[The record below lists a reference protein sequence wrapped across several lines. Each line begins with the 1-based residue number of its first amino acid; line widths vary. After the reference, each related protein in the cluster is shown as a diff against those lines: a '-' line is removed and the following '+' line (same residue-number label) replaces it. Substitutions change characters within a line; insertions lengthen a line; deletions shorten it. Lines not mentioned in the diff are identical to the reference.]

1 MLPAGRL
8 VWKQHGAGIKD
19 HGATLPRNA
28 RGDPVRAAK
37 WLRRNRFMTN
47 ASDQKSTTPPPAT
60 VTRAVPLSP
69 AATVLTLTDFLDLQ
83 TICEIQESFAA
94 VTRLE
99 TTIRDA
105 KGQPLTPPEEAR
117 RHDEH
122 RQFMHALITDED
134 LIGAGTLAAPII
146 IENQH
151 LGTIEINR
159 VQTQVA
165 APMDEQ
171 QFLALAA
178 RLGVAADAARSLF
191 EAARDAFATD
201 QSAAVELLYLMANH
215 ITRLCYQE
223 YHLRH
228 RVDELS
234 AMYQLARLLSGKR
247 EVQEVLDAAAESAS
261 QVMQVKA
268 ASIRLLNSDGSELL
282 LKSVCNL
289 SQHYLSKGPVLV
301 AQAELYKQALAG
313 EVVYVEDLATD
324 PRVLY
329 PEFARSEG
337 IASVISTGML
347 YQGRAIGVI
356 RLYTE
361 QRRRFSQAQVNL
373 LRAIAQLL
381 AVEIENAQLDE
392 QQREGQRVQRQLAI
406 AADVQRRMLPAQM
419 PNVPGLDIAAR
430 YVPSLELSGDFY
442 DFIEMEGRLGV
453 CVGDV
458 VGKGVAASL
467 LMASVRAS
475 LRAYAQDMYDLDEI
489 MSRVNIAM
497 TRDTLDKEFATL
509 FYGVYDPG
517 TRRLAYANAGHEPP
531 LLARDGQIIPLDVG
545 GMIVGVDPTQ
555 KYKKALVTLS
565 VGDMLVIYTDGLMD
579 ALNFDQK
586 RFGRQ
591 RVYEAL
597 QQAVSMPAQNAVHH
611 LLWEMRRFVGLNRA
625 SDDTTIVV
633 MKIV

>member
-1 MLPAGRL
+1 
-8 VWKQHGAGIKD
+8 
-19 HGATLPRNA
+19 
-28 RGDPVRAAK
+28 
-37 WLRRNRFMTN
+37 
-47 ASDQKSTTPPPAT
+47 
-60 VTRAVPLSP
+60 
-69 AATVLTLTDFLDLQ
+69 
-83 TICEIQESFAA
+83 
-94 VTRLE
+94 
-99 TTIRDA
+99 
-105 KGQPLTPPEEAR
+105 
-117 RHDEH
+117 
-122 RQFMHALITDED
+122 
-134 LIGAGTLAAPII
+134 
-146 IENQH
+146 
-151 LGTIEINR
+151 
-159 VQTQVA
+159 
-165 APMDEQ
+165 
-171 QFLALAA
+171 
-178 RLGVAADAARSLF
+178 
-191 EAARDAFATD
+191 
-201 QSAAVELLYLMANH
+201 
-215 ITRLCYQE
+215 
-223 YHLRH
+223 
-228 RVDELS
+228 
-234 AMYQLARLLSGKR
+234 
-247 EVQEVLDAAAESAS
+247 
-261 QVMQVKA
+261 
-268 ASIRLLNSDGSELL
+268 
-282 LKSVCNL
+282 
-289 SQHYLSKGPVLV
+289 
-301 AQAELYKQALAG
+301 
-313 EVVYVEDLATD
+313 
-324 PRVLY
+324 
-329 PEFARSEG
+329 
-337 IASVISTGML
+337 ML

-497 TRDTLDKEFATL
+497 TCDTLDKEFATL

-565 VGDMLVIYTDGLMD
+565 AGDMLVIYTDGLMD

>member
-1 MLPAGRL
+1 
-8 VWKQHGAGIKD
+8 
-19 HGATLPRNA
+19 
-28 RGDPVRAAK
+28 
-37 WLRRNRFMTN
+37 
-47 ASDQKSTTPPPAT
+47 
-60 VTRAVPLSP
+60 
-69 AATVLTLTDFLDLQ
+69 
-83 TICEIQESFAA
+83 
-94 VTRLE
+94 
-99 TTIRDA
+99 
-105 KGQPLTPPEEAR
+105 
-117 RHDEH
+117 
-122 RQFMHALITDED
+122 
-134 LIGAGTLAAPII
+134 
-146 IENQH
+146 
-151 LGTIEINR
+151 
-159 VQTQVA
+159 
-165 APMDEQ
+165 
-171 QFLALAA
+171 
-178 RLGVAADAARSLF
+178 
-191 EAARDAFATD
+191 
-201 QSAAVELLYLMANH
+201 
-215 ITRLCYQE
+215 
-223 YHLRH
+223 
-228 RVDELS
+228 
-234 AMYQLARLLSGKR
+234 
-247 EVQEVLDAAAESAS
+247 
-261 QVMQVKA
+261 
-268 ASIRLLNSDGSELL
+268 
-282 LKSVCNL
+282 
-289 SQHYLSKGPVLV
+289 
-301 AQAELYKQALAG
+301 
-313 EVVYVEDLATD
+313 
-324 PRVLY
+324 
-329 PEFARSEG
+329 
-337 IASVISTGML
+337 
-347 YQGRAIGVI
+347 
-356 RLYTE
+356 
-361 QRRRFSQAQVNL
+361 
-373 LRAIAQLL
+373 
-381 AVEIENAQLDE
+381 
-392 QQREGQRVQRQLAI
+392 
-406 AADVQRRMLPAQM
+406 M

-565 VGDMLVIYTDGLMD
+565 AGDMLVIYTDGLMD